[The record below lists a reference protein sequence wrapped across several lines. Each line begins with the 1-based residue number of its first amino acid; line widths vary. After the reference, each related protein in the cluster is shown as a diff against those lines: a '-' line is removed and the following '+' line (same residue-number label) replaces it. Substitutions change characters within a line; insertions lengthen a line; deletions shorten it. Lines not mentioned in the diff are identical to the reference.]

1 LVFPTE
7 CFASQITLQRQY
19 GAALAPV
26 QAASWVMSMNS
37 FDYQEGTPGLQR
49 RLSVMETEQVG
60 LVAEPAGRRH
70 MAKAGQLVIA
80 SN

>member
-1 LVFPTE
+1 
-7 CFASQITLQRQY
+7 
-19 GAALAPV
+19 
-26 QAASWVMSMNS
+26 MSMNS
-37 FDYQEGTPGLQR
+37 FGYQKGTPGLQR